1 MSLLE
6 WRDSFSVGV
15 PAVDHE
21 HQELIESINR
31 LNDIAVAGGEVERV
45 VAVLGDIYAQISA
58 HFALEERVMREAHYD
73 GLAEHK
79 AEHEALLDS
88 LLDIMDSIQ
97 DENSYDEQ
105 VLGRELDAWF
115 SVHFQTQDAR
125 LHGQLG

>member
-45 VAVLGDIYAQISA
+45 VAVLGGIYAQISA